1 MTRPLPQPAIPP
13 LRPVSAR
20 RGRAAALAVAAL
32 ALVPALI
39 TAPQALAHSGAPVT
53 SPKSG
58 AVLGSLP
65 ATVTLTFGDR
75 LARVTGV
82 QVLDAK
88 GVNHAA
94 SARLDP
100 RNAARVIVRTTRPSA
115 GAYTVRWQVRS
126 EDGHAESGTFSFRVR
141 R

>member
-1 MTRPLPQPAIPP
+1 MRPMPTPAGPTSATGP
-13 LRPVSAR
+13 AR
-20 RGRAAALAVAAL
+20 RTRTVMLVAAALALAPALVAAPN
-32 ALVPALI
+32 AV
-39 TAPQALAHSGAPVT
+39 AHSGAPVT
-53 SPKSG
+53 SPRSG
-58 AVLGSLP
+58 AVVASLP

-100 RNAARVIVRTTRPSA
+100 RNAARVIVRTAKPSA
-115 GAYTVRWQVRS
+115 SAYTVRWQVQA
-126 EDGHAESGTFSFRVR
+126 EDGHAQTGSFRFRVR
-141 R
+141 P